1 MSQRDSRVDLGLW
14 TVSNQGLCNAIHS
27 KKQPQCDHS
36 WSVLPCCSHKN
47 STYQRKATFH
57 QLLSPCRRRH
67 AFSLLHFLIRY
78 KSNYNN
84 SWLDSWGCRV
94 GHDWATELNW
104 TELPGRGNVKMK
116 VAQSCR
122 TLYDPMDYTV
132 HGVLR
137 ARVLEWIAIPFSR
150 VSPPV
155 EGDMFNKSSTYTSL
169 LCGVF

>member
-1 MSQRDSRVDLGLW
+1 
-14 TVSNQGLCNAIHS
+14 
-27 KKQPQCDHS
+27 
-36 WSVLPCCSHKN
+36 
-47 STYQRKATFH
+47 
-57 QLLSPCRRRH
+57 
-67 AFSLLHFLIRY
+67 
-78 KSNYNN
+78 
-84 SWLDSWGCRV
+84 
-94 GHDWATELNW
+94 
-104 TELPGRGNVKMK
+104 MK

>member
-14 TVSNQGLCNAIHS
+14 TVSNQGLCNAIHC

-47 STYQRKATFH
+47 STH
-57 QLLSPCRRRH
+57 QKKSN
-67 AFSLLHFLIRY
+67 FSLATQALQKKTWFFIASFLNKVQI
-78 KSNYNN
+78 
-84 SWLDSWGCRV
+84 LGLQRV
-94 GHDWATELNW
+94 GHDWVTELNW
-104 TELPGRGNVKMK
+104 TELPCRGNVKMK